1 MADKD
6 DEEKGKEEGKKG
18 GKGKIM
24 VLLPTIL
31 LLAAAGWYFF
41 LRSDA
46 PAEVVLPTPTPG
58 AVKTLDPITVNLA
71 GGHFL
76 KLGMAIQF
84 DASAGEETDGSKALD
99 LAITEFS
106 GRTLD
111 ELATTEGRDKAKEEL
126 VARIKLAY
134 MPETPAGEEAA
145 QTAMADA
152 VDELPAEESAAETT
166 AAEGASAE
174 GASSEGTSSGH
185 SKATTKKST
194 KKKKSATASKSSSSE
209 ELHASELTAEQAILA
224 AENLTVLPMAYEV
237 YFTEFVMQ

>member
-18 GKGKIM
+18 GKGKIL

-84 DASAGEETDGSKALD
+84 DLSAGEEADGSKALD
-99 LAITEFS
+99 LAISEFS
-106 GRTLD
+106 GRTMD

-126 VARIKLAY
+126 VARLKLTY
-134 MPETPAGEEAA
+134 MPETPEAEAA
-145 QTAMADA
+145 LQTAMADA
-152 VDELPAEESAAETT
+152 VDELPAEESTAEST
-166 AAEGASAE
+166 SAE
-174 GASSEGTSSGH
+174 AAKGSTEGGSTEGKTS
-185 SKATTKKST
+185 TKKST
-194 KKKKSATASKSSSSE
+194 KKKKSASSSHSSSSSSE
-209 ELHASELTAEQAILA
+209 ELHPSDLTGEQAILA
-224 AENLTVLPMAYEV
+224 AQNLTVLPMAYEI

>member
-24 VLLPTIL
+24 MLLPTIL

-41 LRSDA
+41 LRSDG
-46 PAEVVLPTPTPG
+46 PAEVVLPTPTAG
-58 AVKTLDPITVNLA
+58 SIKALDPITVNLA

-76 KLGMAIQF
+76 KLGMAVQF

-106 GRTLD
+106 GRTID
-111 ELATTEGRDKAKEEL
+111 ELATTTGRDKAKEEL
-126 VARIKLAY
+126 VARLKLAY
-134 MPETPAGEEAA
+134 MPETPDAETAL
-145 QTAMADA
+145 QTAMKDA
-152 VDELPAEESAAETT
+152 IDQAPAAESGSGTTSAAAASSTDNVEGVTPKKTVKKKAST
-166 AAEGASAE
+166 AASTTEDAIDP
-174 GASSEGTSSGH
+174 SS
-185 SKATTKKST
+185 
-194 KKKKSATASKSSSSE
+194 
-209 ELHASELTAEQAILA
+209 LTPEQAILA
-224 AENLTVLPMAYEV
+224 SENLTVLPAAYEL

>member
-18 GKGKIM
+18 GKGKIL
-24 VLLPTIL
+24 VLLPTLL

-46 PAEVVLPTPTPG
+46 PAEVVLPTPTAG
-58 AVKTLDPITVNLA
+58 SIKTLDPITVNLA

-76 KLGMAIQF
+76 KLGMAVQF
-84 DASAGEETDGSKALD
+84 DASAGEETDGSKVLD

-126 VARIKLAY
+126 VARMKLAY
-134 MPETPAGEEAA
+134 MPETPAGEAA
-145 QTAMADA
+145 LQTAMADA
-152 VDELPAEESAAETT
+152 VDQLPAEESAASTT
-166 AAEGASAE
+166 
-174 GASSEGTSSGH
+174 SSEGGSGH
-185 SKATTKKST
+185 SSGKAETTTKKST
-194 KKKKSATASKSSSSE
+194 KKKKSASASASSSTAE
-209 ELHASELTAEQAILA
+209 ELHAADLTAEQAIMA
-224 AENLTVLPMAYEV
+224 SENLTVLPMAYEL